1 MRKTVQNM
9 GLLIIVLVLSAVFLL
24 EFGGP
29 QSKGCAGEGGAKF
42 AARVYGDIISLGEM
56 KAAYILANG
65 PRYSTQAARE
75 MKLKEL
81 VLQGLIERD
90 LLARQAKKVGFRV
103 TEDDVMLR
111 FAQEGVLYVSA
122 PAGAPASLPHGAIPF
137 SFNDDKG
144 NFSGENARRFIQ
156 NRLGR
161 TIEEFA
167 KSQFQETLA
176 ERMRETVSAGVA
188 ISPAEVWDAF
198 VREKDKAEIKY
209 VRFDDAFF
217 KDQAAPSAA
226 DLDAYVKGH
235 ESEINAEYE
244 QEKHRYTGLEKQV
257 RARHVLFKLPADA
270 DAATK
275 AAAKAKAEAARTR
288 ALAGED
294 FAKLARTLSE
304 DQGSAREGGDLGYN
318 TKGKMVAP
326 FDDAQFALAP
336 GAISGVVESRFG
348 YHVIKV
354 EGVREGDVPVAEAK
368 RELAEKKVRATRAAE
383 LSKAAAERVLAALK
397 KGETLEQLEARL
409 KSEKEAGGDQPL
421 APLVREARPFG
432 RGASPIAGA
441 DNGELVKTAF
451 ELSTEQPLPAAPVRV
466 GESSVVFQLV
476 SRVQPTKQAFEGA
489 EQERLADALLRRKR
503 AEALDLF
510 VYRLRQQADKEGEV
524 GINPDAIRYAA
535 GDEQAALSHPQPRA
549 AGTRANPRAA
559 AARRARAGRAAT

>member
-1 MRKTVQNM
+1 MRKTVQNV
-9 GLLIIVLVLSAVFLL
+9 GLLIIVLALSAVFLL

-29 QSKGCAGEGGAKF
+29 QSRGCAGEGGAKF
-42 AARVYGDIISLGEM
+42 AARVYGGTISLGEM

-90 LLARQAKKVGFRV
+90 LLAREAKKVGFKV

-111 FAQEGVLYVSA
+111 LAQEGMLYVSA

-144 NFSGENARRFIQ
+144 NFSGDNARRFIQ

-167 KSQFQETLA
+167 KSQIQETLA
-176 ERMRETVSAGVA
+176 QRMRETVGAGVVV
-188 ISPAEVWDAF
+188 SPAEIWDAF
-198 VREKDKAEIKY
+198 VREKDKTEIKY

-226 DLDAYVKGH
+226 DLDGYVKAH
-235 ESEINAEYE
+235 EGELNAEYE
-244 QEKHRYTGLEKQV
+244 QEKHRFTGLEKQV
-257 RARHVLFKLPADA
+257 RARHILFKAAADA
-270 DAATK
+270 DAAGK
-275 AAAKAKAEAARTR
+275 GAAKAKAEAARAR

-294 FAKLARTLSE
+294 FAKLARSLSE
-304 DQGSAREGGDLGYN
+304 DTGSAREGGDLGYN
-318 TKGKMVAP
+318 AKGKMVAP
-326 FDDAQFALAP
+326 FDDAQFALKP
-336 GAISGVVESRFG
+336 GEISAVVESRFG

-354 EGVREGDVPVAEAK
+354 EGVREGDVPVDEAK
-368 RELAEKKVRATRAAE
+368 RELAEKKVRTNRAAE
-383 LSKAAAERVLAALK
+383 LSKAAAERMLASLK

-409 KSEKEAGGDQPL
+409 KKEKEASGDQPL
-421 APLVREARPFG
+421 SPLLREARPFG

-441 DNGELVKTAF
+441 DNGELVKAAF
-451 ELSTEQPLPAAPVRV
+451 ELSMEQPLPAAPVRV

-476 SRVQPTKQAFEGA
+476 AREKPVKQAFEGA
-489 EQERLADALLRRKR
+489 EQERLSDALLRRKR
-503 AEALDLF
+503 DEALDQF
-510 VYRLRQQADKEGEV
+510 IYRLRQQADKDGEV
-524 GINPDAIRYAA
+524 GINPEAIRYSA
-535 GDEQAALSHPQPRA
+535 GEEQAAASAPRA
-549 AGTRANPRAA
+549 SRCSRAEPRAST
-559 AARRARAGRAAT
+559 RAAT